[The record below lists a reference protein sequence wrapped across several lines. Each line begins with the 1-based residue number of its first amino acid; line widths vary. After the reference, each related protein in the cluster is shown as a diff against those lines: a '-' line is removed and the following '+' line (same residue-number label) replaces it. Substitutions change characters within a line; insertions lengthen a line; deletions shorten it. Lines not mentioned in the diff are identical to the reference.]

1 MQLDRDG
8 DEGRGLSRSRVA
20 RTGTGTGRGACSD
33 ECKMPPKR
41 TSDGKP
47 LFSPALARK
56 THLELPGVMRSPKP
70 PGGAQMPAASMWKR
84 GPIVW
89 LVLY

>member
-1 MQLDRDG
+1 MPG
-8 DEGRGLSRSRVA
+8 GEKGEVTMEGA
-20 RTGTGTGRGACSD
+20 PCSD

-41 TSDGKP
+41 MSDGKT

-70 PGGAQMPAASMWKR
+70 PGGAQITKIKNRETKCTRPQIARREKR
-84 GPIVW
+84 RDSRTK
-89 LVLY
+89 LSTY